1 MKTKHAFA
9 LALAAALVLSLTAC
23 GGNGGGTGSGSDPG
37 PALGSGSNSAEP
49 TVVKVGVVGA
59 NNQQWDTVNELLA
72 KDNIKVELVEFAE
85 YKLPN
90 NALDA
95 GEIDLNAFQHKAY
108 LQKEIDDLGYD
119 VAVLGDTIVAPLS
132 LYSDKITDV
141 SELKEGDKI
150 AVPSDPTNEG
160 RCFKILESAGLLE
173 VDPAAGYMPELKDIT
188 ANPLKLEFVEVE
200 ASNTASLL
208 PDVAAA
214 FVNGAHAV
222 DNGLNIDEAIYV
234 EQVQPGS
241 DNPYINIIACR
252 TADLD
257 NEVYKKVLAAYQ
269 SDETAQAIRDI
280 YQGTYIPAF
289 LKTVPALEEGGGNKS

>member
-1 MKTKHAFA
+1 MKKKHVLS
-9 LALAAALVLSLTAC
+9 LALAAALVLALAAC
-23 GGNGGGTGSGSDPG
+23 GGNSGSSRPVSNSTPG
-37 PALGSGSNSAEP
+37 STSGSGSNSAEP
-49 TVVKVGVVGA
+49 IVVKVGVVGA
-59 NNQQWDTVNELLA
+59 NNQQWDTVNERLA

-108 LQKEIDDLGYD
+108 LQKETDDLGYSI
-119 VAVLGDTIVAPLS
+119 AILGDTIVAPLS

-150 AVPSDPTNEG
+150 AIPSDPTNEG

-173 VDPAAGYMPELKDIT
+173 VDPAAGYVPELKDIT

-200 ASNTASLL
+200 AANTASLL

-214 FVNGAHAV
+214 FVNGAHAI
-222 DNGLNIDEAIYV
+222 DNGLKIEDAVYT
-234 EQVQPGS
+234 EQVEPGS
-241 DNPYINIIACR
+241 DNPYINIIVCR

-289 LKTVPALEEGGGNKS
+289 

>member
-1 MKTKHAFA
+1 MKKKNIFA
-9 LALAAALVLSLTAC
+9 LALAAALALSLAAC
-23 GGNGGGTGSGSDPG
+23 GGNNGGNGGSSSPVSGSKSGSGSAAP
-37 PALGSGSNSAEP
+37 SAEP

-119 VAVLGDTIVAPLS
+119 VSILGDTIVAPLS

-141 SELKEGDKI
+141 NQLKARRSSDL
-150 AVPSDPTNEG
+150 PSDPTNEG

-173 VDPAAGYMPELKDIT
+173 VDPAAGYVPELKDIT

-200 ASNTASLL
+200 AANTASLL

-214 FVNGAHAV
+214 FVNGAHAI
-222 DNGLNIDEAIYV
+222 DNGLKIEDAVYT
-234 EQVQPGS
+234 EQVEPGS
-241 DNPYINIIACR
+241 DNPYINIIVCR

-289 LKTVPALEEGGGNKS
+289 

>member
-1 MKTKHAFA
+1 MKKKNIFA
-9 LALAAALVLSLTAC
+9 LALAAALSLSLAAC
-23 GGNGGGTGSGSDPG
+23 GGNSGSSS
-37 PALGSGSNSAEP
+37 PASGSNPGSNPGSTPAP
-49 TVVKVGVVGA
+49 QVTVVKVGVVGA
-59 NNQQWDTVNELLA
+59 NNEQWDTVNKLLEG
-72 KDNIKVELVEFAE
+72 DNIRCEMVEFAE

-119 VAVLGDTIVAPLS
+119 IAVLGDTIVAPLS

-141 SELKEGDKI
+141 SQLKEGDKI

-173 VDPAAGYMPELKDIT
+173 VDPAAGYVPELKDIT

-200 ASNTASLL
+200 AANTASLL

-234 EQVQPGS
+234 EQVEPGS

-257 NEVYKKVLAAYQ
+257 NPVYQKVLAAYQ
-269 SDETAQAIRDI
+269 SAETAQAIQDI
-280 YQGTYIPAF
+280 FQGTYIPAF
-289 LKTVPALEEGGGNKS
+289 EY

>member
-1 MKTKHAFA
+1 MKKKNVLSLALSAA
-9 LALAAALVLSLTAC
+9 LALSLAAC
-23 GGNGGGTGSGSDPG
+23 GGNGGSSSPVSGSPASGSGGESI
-37 PALGSGSNSAEP
+37 
-49 TVVKVGVVGA
+49 VVKVGVVGA

-72 KDNIKVELVEFAE
+72 KENIKVELVEFAE

-119 VAVLGDTIVAPLS
+119 VAVRGDTIVAPLS

-141 SELKEGDKI
+141 SQLKEGDKI

-188 ANPLKLEFVEVE
+188 ANPLKLEFIEVE
-200 ASNTASLL
+200 AANTASLL

-214 FVNGAHAV
+214 FVNGAHAI
-222 DNGLNIDEAIYV
+222 DNGLKIDEAVYT

-252 TADLD
+252 TGDLD

-269 SDETAQAIRDI
+269 SEETAQAIREI

-289 LKTVPALEEGGGNKS
+289 

>member
-1 MKTKHAFA
+1 MKKKHVLS
-9 LALAAALVLSLTAC
+9 LALAAALVLALAAC
-23 GGNGGGTGSGSDPG
+23 GGNGGSSSPVSNSTPGSTS
-37 PALGSGSNSAEP
+37 GSGSNSAEP
-49 TVVKVGVVGA
+49 IVVKVGVVGA

-108 LQKEIDDLGYD
+108 LQKETDDLGYSI
-119 VAVLGDTIVAPLS
+119 AILGDTIVAPLS

-173 VDPAAGYMPELKDIT
+173 VDPAAGYVPELKDIT

-214 FVNGAHAV
+214 FVNGAHAI
-222 DNGLNIDEAIYV
+222 DNGLKIEDAVYT
-234 EQVQPGS
+234 EQVEPGS
-241 DNPYINIIACR
+241 DNPYINIIVCR

-289 LKTVPALEEGGGNKS
+289 

>member
-1 MKTKHAFA
+1 MKKKHVLS
-9 LALAAALVLSLTAC
+9 LALAAALVLALAAC
-23 GGNGGGTGSGSDPG
+23 GGNSGSSSPVSSSTPG
-37 PALGSGSNSAEP
+37 STSGSGSNSAEP
-49 TVVKVGVVGA
+49 IVVKVGVVGA

-108 LQKEIDDLGYD
+108 LQKETDDLGYSI
-119 VAVLGDTIVAPLS
+119 AILGDTIVAPLS

-150 AVPSDPTNEG
+150 AIPSDPTNEG

-173 VDPAAGYMPELKDIT
+173 VDPAAGYVPELKDIT

-214 FVNGAHAV
+214 FVNGAHAI
-222 DNGLNIDEAIYV
+222 DNGLKIEDAVYT
-234 EQVQPGS
+234 EQVEPGS
-241 DNPYINIIACR
+241 DNPYINIIVCR

-289 LKTVPALEEGGGNKS
+289 

>member
-1 MKTKHAFA
+1 M
-9 LALAAALVLSLTAC
+9 
-23 GGNGGGTGSGSDPG
+23 
-37 PALGSGSNSAEP
+37 
-49 TVVKVGVVGA
+49 GVVGA

-108 LQKEIDDLGYD
+108 LQKEIDDLGYQ
-119 VAVLGDTIVAPLS
+119 VSILGDTIVAPLS
-132 LYSDKITDV
+132 LYSDKITQV

-160 RCFKILESAGLLE
+160 RCFKILESAGVLE

-188 ANPLKLEFVEVE
+188 ANPLNLEFVEVE
-200 ASNTASLL
+200 AANTASLL

-234 EQVQPGS
+234 EQVEPGS

-269 SDETAQAIRDI
+269 SAETAQAIKDI
-280 YQGTYIPAF
+280 FKGTYIPAF
-289 LKTVPALEEGGGNKS
+289 EY

>member
-1 MKTKHAFA
+1 MKKKNVLSLALSAA
-9 LALAAALVLSLTAC
+9 LALSLAAC
-23 GGNGGGTGSGSDPG
+23 GGNGGSSSPVSGSPASGSGGESI
-37 PALGSGSNSAEP
+37 
-49 TVVKVGVVGA
+49 VVKVGVVGA

-72 KDNIKVELVEFAE
+72 KENIKVELVEFAE

-141 SELKEGDKI
+141 SQLKEGDKI

-188 ANPLKLEFVEVE
+188 ANPLKLEFIEVE
-200 ASNTASLL
+200 AANTASLL

-214 FVNGAHAV
+214 FVNGAHAI
-222 DNGLNIDEAIYV
+222 DNGLKIDEAVYT

-252 TADLD
+252 TGDLD

-269 SDETAQAIRDI
+269 SEETAQAIREI

-289 LKTVPALEEGGGNKS
+289 

>member
-1 MKTKHAFA
+1 MKKKNIFA
-9 LALAAALVLSLTAC
+9 LALAAALTLSLAAC
-23 GGNGGGTGSGSDPG
+23 GGNSGSSSPASGSNPGSGST
-37 PALGSGSNSAEP
+37 PAP
-49 TVVKVGVVGA
+49 QVTVVKVGVVGA
-59 NNQQWDTVNELLA
+59 NNEQWDTVNKLLEG
-72 KDNIKVELVEFAE
+72 DNIRCEMVEFAE

-119 VAVLGDTIVAPLS
+119 VSILGDTIVAPLS

-141 SELKEGDKI
+141 NQLKEGDKI

-160 RCFKILESAGLLE
+160 RCFKILESAGVLE

-200 ASNTASLL
+200 AANTASLL
-208 PDVAAA
+208 PDVAAG
-214 FVNGAHAV
+214 FVNGAHAI
-222 DNGLNIDEAIYV
+222 DNGLKIDEAVYT
-234 EQVQPGS
+234 EQVEPGS

-257 NEVYKKVLAAYQ
+257 NPVYQKVLAAYQ
-269 SDETAQAIRDI
+269 SAETAQAIQDI
-280 YQGTYIPAF
+280 FQGTYIPAF
-289 LKTVPALEEGGGNKS
+289 EY

>member
-1 MKTKHAFA
+1 MKQKNIFA
-9 LALAAALVLSLTAC
+9 LILAAALTLSLAAC
-23 GGNGGGTGSGSDPG
+23 GGNGGSSGPVSASGSNPGSGSA
-37 PALGSGSNSAEP
+37 PAEV

-59 NNQQWDTVNELLA
+59 NNEQWDTVNKLLEA
-72 KDNIKVELVEFAE
+72 DNIRCEMVEFAE

-95 GEIDLNAFQHKAY
+95 GDIDLNAFQHKAY

-119 VAVLGDTIVAPLS
+119 IAVLGDTIVAPLS

-188 ANPLKLEFVEVE
+188 ANPLNLEFVEVE
-200 ASNTASLL
+200 AANTASLL

-214 FVNGAHAV
+214 FVNGAHAI
-222 DNGLNIDEAIYV
+222 DNGLKIDEAVYT
-234 EQVQPGS
+234 EQVEPGS

-257 NEVYKKVLAAYQ
+257 NEVYQKVLKAYQ
-269 SDETAQAIRDI
+269 SAETAQAIQDI
-280 YQGTYIPAF
+280 FQGTYIPAF
-289 LKTVPALEEGGGNKS
+289 EY

>member
-1 MKTKHAFA
+1 MKKKHVLS
-9 LALAAALVLSLTAC
+9 LALAAALVLALAAC
-23 GGNGGGTGSGSDPG
+23 GGNSGSSSPVSSSTPG
-37 PALGSGSNSAEP
+37 STSRSGSNSAEP
-49 TVVKVGVVGA
+49 IVVKVGVVGA

-108 LQKEIDDLGYD
+108 LQKETDDLGYSI
-119 VAVLGDTIVAPLS
+119 AILGDTIVAPLS

-150 AVPSDPTNEG
+150 AIPSDPTNEG

-173 VDPAAGYMPELKDIT
+173 VDPAAGYVPELKDIT

-214 FVNGAHAV
+214 FVNGAHAI
-222 DNGLNIDEAIYV
+222 DNGLKIEDAVYT
-234 EQVQPGS
+234 EQVEPGS
-241 DNPYINIIACR
+241 DNPYINIIVCR

-289 LKTVPALEEGGGNKS
+289 

>member
-1 MKTKHAFA
+1 MKKKHVLS
-9 LALAAALVLSLTAC
+9 LALAAALVLALAAC
-23 GGNGGGTGSGSDPG
+23 GGNSGSSSPVSNSTPG
-37 PALGSGSNSAEP
+37 STSGSGSNSAEP
-49 TVVKVGVVGA
+49 IVVKVGVVGA

-108 LQKEIDDLGYD
+108 LQKETDDLGYSI
-119 VAVLGDTIVAPLS
+119 AILGDTIVAPLS

-150 AVPSDPTNEG
+150 AIPSDPTNEG

-173 VDPAAGYMPELKDIT
+173 VDPAAGYVPELKDIT

-200 ASNTASLL
+200 AANTASLL

-214 FVNGAHAV
+214 FVNGAHAI
-222 DNGLNIDEAIYV
+222 DNGLKIDEAVYT
-234 EQVQPGS
+234 EQVEPGS
-241 DNPYINIIACR
+241 DNPYINIIVCR

-289 LKTVPALEEGGGNKS
+289 

>member
-1 MKTKHAFA
+1 MKKKHVLS
-9 LALAAALVLSLTAC
+9 LALAAALVLALAAC
-23 GGNGGGTGSGSDPG
+23 GGNSGSSSPVSNSTPG
-37 PALGSGSNSAEP
+37 STSGSGSNSAEP
-49 TVVKVGVVGA
+49 IVVKVGVVGA

-108 LQKEIDDLGYD
+108 LQKETDDLGYSI
-119 VAVLGDTIVAPLS
+119 AILGDTIVAPLS

-150 AVPSDPTNEG
+150 AIPSDPTNEG

-173 VDPAAGYMPELKDIT
+173 VDPAAGYVPELKDIT

-200 ASNTASLL
+200 AANTASLL

-214 FVNGAHAV
+214 FVNGAHAI
-222 DNGLNIDEAIYV
+222 DNGLKIEDAVYT
-234 EQVQPGS
+234 EQVEPGS
-241 DNPYINIIACR
+241 DNPYINIIVCR

-289 LKTVPALEEGGGNKS
+289 